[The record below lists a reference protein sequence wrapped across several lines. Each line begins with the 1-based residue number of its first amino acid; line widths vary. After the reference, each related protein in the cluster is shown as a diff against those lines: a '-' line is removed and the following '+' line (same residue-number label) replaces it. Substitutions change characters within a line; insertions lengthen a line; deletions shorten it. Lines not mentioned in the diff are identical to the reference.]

1 MAVKSAVIFTNIEE
15 NYFYGC
21 ICPVLGQ
28 LILSLEKHDVTCQM
42 NRLDVNINA
51 KGRLIGF

>member
-1 MAVKSAVIFTNIEE
+1 MKSAVIFANIEE
-15 NYFYGC
+15 KSFYGC
-21 ICPVLGQ
+21 ICPHLGQ
-28 LILSLEKHDVTCQM
+28 LILYLEKHDVTCQM